1 MGKKIEGLFGM
12 GVVRHVRYIR
22 YILIFSA
29 CINKAVLLI
38 LRFWFL
44 APVRRLVFPVLLFL
58 VAFLFGFVY
67 GLGVVFRGGVDC
79 VEYLN
84 VYTFS
89 LSVIFQVDRRKRSGG
104 E

>member
-1 MGKKIEGLFGM
+1 MEWVLCDM
-12 GVVRHVRYIR
+12 YMHYYIR

-29 CINKAVLLI
+29 CIDKAVLLI

-67 GLGVVFRGGVDC
+67 GLRVVFRGRVDC
-79 VEYLN
+79 VEYLKF
-84 VYTFS
+84 YIPFS
-89 LSVIFQVDRRKRSGG
+89 LSVFLPSWSKEEKWRRMN